1 MATTAVSASP
11 ASSGGVVRRR
21 RVLMFPLPF
30 QGHLNPM
37 LQLAGV
43 LHARGGL
50 DITVFH
56 GTFNAPDPARH
67 PPEYRFVPVGEGVA
81 WADLVPS
88 GGGGDADD
96 DIPGALLRINER
108 LREPFRDRLRQALA
122 LAEDDAA
129 PPPACLVL
137 DSNLREMQLVAQEL
151 GVPTLVLRTGAA
163 ACLVAYMAFPALC
176 DKGLLPPTSKDKSQL
191 DMPLDDLTPLRLR
204 DMVFSSAA
212 TPANM
217 KKCLKC
223 LVDAARS
230 SSGVILNTFR
240 DLENSDLEK
249 IANGI
254 AVPIYPIGPL
264 HKISS
269 GTADSLLAQDW
280 ACLEWLDKQE
290 VDSVLYVSFGSLACI
305 DEKELLEIAWGL
317 ANSQV
322 PFLWVIR
329 HNLVK
334 SSSNDV
340 SLPDGFKEETHG
352 RGMVVPWVPQ
362 QEVLRH
368 HAIGGF
374 WTHNG
379 WNSTLESI
387 CEGVPMICR
396 PQFADQM
403 INMRYVQDVWKI
415 GFELDGDLERGKIE
429 RAVTKLLCMEEG
441 RHMRQRAKD
450 LRNKAIKCIKE
461 EGTSKSAIELLVNH
475 IMSF

>member
-1 MATTAVSASP
+1 MIASGKTTRNQRYMP
-11 ASSGGVVRRR
+11 I
-21 RVLMFPLPF
+21 VLSIGYPDDHFSLFFNCIPDKY
-30 QGHLNPM
+30 
-37 LQLAGV
+37 QL
-43 LHARGGL
+43 
-50 DITVFH
+50 
-56 GTFNAPDPARH
+56 
-67 PPEYRFVPVGEGVA
+67 E
-81 WADLVPS
+81 
-88 GGGGDADD
+88 
-96 DIPGALLRINER
+96 
-108 LREPFRDRLRQALA
+108 
-122 LAEDDAA
+122 
-129 PPPACLVL
+129 
-137 DSNLREMQLVAQEL
+137 
-151 GVPTLVLRTGAA
+151 
-163 ACLVAYMAFPALC
+163 
-176 DKGLLPPTSKDKSQL
+176 
-191 DMPLDDLTPLRLR
+191 MPLDDLTPLRLG
-204 DMVFSSAA
+204 DMVFSS
-212 TPANM
+212 TTTHGNM
-217 KKCLKC
+217 KKLLKC
-223 LVDAARS
+223 LVDATRS

-240 DLENSDLEK
+240 DLENSDIQK

-254 AVPIYPIGPL
+254 GVPIYPIGPL
-264 HKISS
+264 HKISL
-269 GTADSLLAQDW
+269 GTDDSLLAQDW

-317 ANSQV
+317 ANSQM

-334 SSSNDV
+334 SSNDV
-340 SLPDGFKEETHG
+340 SLPDGFKEVTHG

-368 HAIGGF
+368 RAIGGF

-403 INMRYVQDVWKI
+403 INMRYVQEVWKI

-429 RAVTKLLCMEEG
+429 RAVKKLLCTEEG